1 METDI
6 LLICSLTGC
15 QENQARDAFLKHN
28 KDALLAID
36 SILFPN
42 QSLPVVKKRKR
53 EDITDNEE
61 YIDGLRKTMR
71 EFDAQTDARSIS
83 NQPECVELI
92 EKQTPL
98 EETARQNNCL
108 QECQIPSMEVEDQI
122 QGTVCR

>member
-15 QENQARDAFLKHN
+15 QENQARDAFFKHN

-108 QECQIPSMEVEDQI
+108 QECQIPSMEVEDQT